1 MRSLTILISS
11 LLVCFIL
18 FFGHALAQVSI
29 PIKLDAEFYQL
40 SYDAQQ
46 EVECLAHNI
55 YFEAKSEPLE
65 GQIAVAFVTLNRV
78 KSGKYVNSICGVVKQ
93 KIGNVCQF
101 SWWCETRQNNISRRK
116 LLTTENDAVYNEVMN
131 VALNFYLNNETM
143 YDPTK
148 GALFYHA
155 DYVRPGWKNMYRT
168 AYIGRHI
175 FYNRVRVS

>member
-1 MRSLTILISS
+1 MRFLTILISS
-11 LLVCFIL
+11 LLVCFII
-18 FFGHALAQVSI
+18 FFRHALAQVNI
-29 PIKLDAEFYQL
+29 PIKLDAEFHQL
-40 SYDAQQ
+40 SPDVQQ

-55 YFEAKSEPLE
+55 YFEAKNEPLD

-78 KSGKYVNSICGVVKQ
+78 KSGKYEDSICGVVKQ
-93 KIGNVCQF
+93 KVRGVCQF
-101 SWWCETRQNNISRRK
+101 SWWCDARTNSISQKR
-116 LLTTENDAVYNEVMN
+116 LLTSENNMLYNDILN

-143 YDPTK
+143 YDPSK